1 MRNFIPCVGLL
12 AFLAASDAAAFE
24 TRATRLQAIK
34 TVGVISAL
42 GDEMS
47 VTQAGL
53 TPLNNPVQSMSIR
66 SWGLDE
72 LVVQQATTLLNGRF
86 RVQPVSYPRDAFA
99 AIRESAVAPVN
110 LARGDPFK
118 AVVRTDVSPRG
129 LDAYVVISR
138 AKSKLGSG
146 RNVQGIGF
154 AEYRT
159 LLASYRVVHALYEVR
174 VIDGK
179 TFDVIEKRVASPLG
193 NIETIRLQGP
203 SQLVDGSFDGPA
215 GIETLRAAI
224 VDLITRSLP
233 LTLGDM
239 HLANTQQSQ

>member
-1 MRNFIPCVGLL
+1 MRNIIRCVGFL
-12 AFLAASDAAAFE
+12 AFLAVSDAEAFE

-47 VTQAGL
+47 VTRAGL
-53 TPLNNPVQSMSIR
+53 VPLNTPGQSVSIR

-99 AIRESAVAPVN
+99 AIRESAVGPVN
-110 LARGDPFK
+110 LVRGDPFK
-118 AVVRTDVSPRG
+118 AVIRSDVSPKG

-159 LLASYRVVHALYEVR
+159 LLASYGLIHTLYEVR

-193 NIETIRLQGP
+193 NIETMRLQGP

-215 GIETLRAAI
+215 GIEALRAAI

>member
-1 MRNFIPCVGLL
+1 MRNIILCVGLL
-12 AFLAASDAAAFE
+12 ASAAVSDAAAFE
-24 TRATRLQAIK
+24 TRETRLQAIK

-47 VTQAGL
+47 VTLAGL
-53 TPLNNPVQSMSIR
+53 TPLNTPGQSLSIP
-66 SWGLDE
+66 SWRLDA
-72 LVVQQATTLLNGRF
+72 LVVQQATTLLSGRF
-86 RVQPVSYPRDAFA
+86 RVQPVNYPRDAFA
-99 AIRESAVAPVN
+99 AIRESPVAPVN
-110 LARGDPFK
+110 FVRGDPFK
-118 AVVRTDVSPRG
+118 ALLRTDVSPKG

-138 AKSKLGSG
+138 AKSKLASG
-146 RNVQGIGF
+146 RNVWGIGF

-159 LLASYRVVHALYEVR
+159 LLASYRVIHALYEVR

-193 NIETIRLQGP
+193 NSETIRLQGP
-203 SQLVDGSFDGPA
+203 SQIVDGTFDGPA
-215 GIETLRAAI
+215 GIEKLRAAI

-239 HLANTQQSQ
+239 HLTNTQ

>member
-1 MRNFIPCVGLL
+1 MRNIILCVGFVASVAL
-12 AFLAASDAAAFE
+12 SDAAAFE

-47 VTQAGL
+47 VTRAGL
-53 TPLNNPVQSMSIR
+53 TPLNSPGQSASIR

-99 AIRESAVAPVN
+99 TIRESLVAPVN
-110 LARGDPFK
+110 LVRGDPFK
-118 AVVRTDVSPRG
+118 ALVRTEVSPKG

-159 LLASYRVVHALYEVR
+159 LLASYGLIHALYEVR

-193 NIETIRLQGP
+193 NIETMRLQGP
-203 SQLVDGSFDGPA
+203 SQLVDGTFDGPA
-215 GIETLRAAI
+215 GIERLRAAI

-233 LTLGDM
+233 ITLNDM
-239 HLANTQQSQ
+239 HLASTQ

>member
-1 MRNFIPCVGLL
+1 MRNIILCVGFL
-12 AFLAASDAAAFE
+12 ASVAASDAAAFE
-24 TRATRLQAIK
+24 TRTTRLQAIK

-47 VTQAGL
+47 LTRAGL
-53 TPLNNPVQSMSIR
+53 TALNTPGQSVSIR

-72 LVVQQATTLLNGRF
+72 LVVRQATTLLNGRF
-86 RVQPVSYPRDAFA
+86 RVQPVNYPRDAFA
-99 AIRESAVAPVN
+99 AIRESAVVPIN

-118 AVVRTDVSPRG
+118 AAVRTDVSPKG
-129 LDAYVVISR
+129 LDAYIVISR
-138 AKSKLGSG
+138 AKSKFGNG
-146 RNVQGIGF
+146 RHVQGIGF

-159 LLASYRVVHALYEVR
+159 LLASYGVIHALYEVR

-193 NIETIRLQGP
+193 NIETMRLQGP
-203 SQLVDGSFDGPA
+203 SRLIDASFDGLA
-215 GIETLRAAI
+215 GIETLRDAI

-239 HLANTQQSQ
+239 HLSNTQLSQ

>member
-1 MRNFIPCVGLL
+1 MRNIIRCVGFL
-12 AFLAASDAAAFE
+12 AFLAVSDAVAFE
-24 TRATRLQAIK
+24 TRATRLQAVK

-47 VTQAGL
+47 VTRAGL
-53 TPLNNPVQSMSIR
+53 TPLNTPVQSVSIR

-118 AVVRTDVSPRG
+118 AVVRTDVSPKG

-159 LLASYRVVHALYEVR
+159 LLASYGLVHALYEVR

-193 NIETIRLQGP
+193 NIATMRLQGP
-203 SQLVDGSFDGPA
+203 SQLVEGSFDGSA
-215 GIETLRAAI
+215 GIESLRAAI

>member
-1 MRNFIPCVGLL
+1 MRNIILCVGL
-12 AFLAASDAAAFE
+12 AASITLSDVAAFE
-24 TRATRLQAIK
+24 TRATRLQAIR
-34 TVGVISAL
+34 TVGVVSAL

-47 VTQAGL
+47 VTRAGL
-53 TPLNNPVQSMSIR
+53 TPLNTPGQSVSIR

-72 LVVQQATTLLNGRF
+72 LIVQQATTLLNGRF

-99 AIRESAVAPVN
+99 AIRESAVGPVN

-118 AVVRTDVSPRG
+118 AVVRTDVSPGG

-159 LLASYRVVHALYEVR
+159 LLASYGLIHALYEVR

-193 NIETIRLQGP
+193 NIETMRLQGP

-239 HLANTQQSQ
+239 HLVNTQQSQ

>member
-1 MRNFIPCVGLL
+1 MRNIILCVG
-12 AFLAASDAAAFE
+12 FLASVAVNDAAAFE

-47 VTQAGL
+47 VTRAGL
-53 TPLNNPVQSMSIR
+53 TPLNSPGQSVSIR
-66 SWGLDE
+66 SWGLDD
-72 LVVQQATTLLNGRF
+72 LVVQQAAALLNGRF

-99 AIRESAVAPVN
+99 AIRESVVVPVN

-118 AVVRTDVSPRG
+118 AMVRTDVSPRG
-129 LDAYVVISR
+129 LDAYLVISR

-146 RNVQGIGF
+146 RNVHGIGF

-159 LLASYRVVHALYEVR
+159 LLASYRVIHALYEVR

-193 NIETIRLQGP
+193 NIETMRLQGP
-203 SQLVDGSFDGPA
+203 SRLVDGSFDGPA
-215 GIETLRAAI
+215 GIETLRDAI

-239 HLANTQQSQ
+239 HLVNPQPSQ